1 MARSDTDEARSLVRH
16 IEEAFAQRA
25 YPGDANLVED
35 VGDEEEEILRDMA
48 GKHWRDLSA
57 KFLRLHEDALCFLS
71 PEGFRFFLPGYLI
84 ASIVDPSGADIIPEN
99 LFVVLFPP
107 REEQADKAGMWHTWW
122 EDRVNGLTEEER
134 RAIRSWLEYMIDYS
148 DPTVLSEEGIRFWGL
163 TQEGEG

>member
-1 MARSDTDEARSLVRH
+1 MARSDTNEARLVLRQ

-25 YPGDANLVED
+25 YPGDAHLVKG

-57 KFLRLHEDALCFLS
+57 KFLRLHQDALFFLS

-84 ASIVDPSGADIIPEN
+84 ASIVDPAEADVIPGC

-107 REEQADKAGMWHTWW
+107 REDQADNAGLLQKGW

-134 RAIRSWLEYMIDYS
+134 QAIRSWLEYEMDDYDRTLVS
-148 DPTVLSEEGIRFWGL
+148 DEGIRFWGL
-163 TQEGEG
+163 TEEREG